1 MIKIRLSRNGA
12 RNRPSYRIVAVETRS
27 KRNGKP
33 LAVIGLYDGK
43 TKPPTI
49 KFDKALLDSWLK
61 KGAQLTPAAKKIL
74 S

>member
-1 MIKIRLSRNGA
+1 MIKIRLSRIGA

-33 LAVIGLYDGK
+33 LAIIGLYDGK
-43 TKPPTI
+43 NNPPTV
-49 KFDKALLDSWLK
+49 KVDKTLLDSWLK
-61 KGAQLTPAAKKIL
+61 KGAQLNPAVKKIL